1 MRNISTVCEYKAE
14 HYIYTSIYIY
24 MSYLYRK
31 HCFVKEE
38 TDKPVIE
45 LQVLYTGK
53 LKML

>member
-1 MRNISTVCEYKAE
+1 
-14 HYIYTSIYIY
+14 